1 MKKLNQEHI
10 IGIICLVISTIILFL
25 TRSFPKG
32 QENINISGP
41 AFFPNLL
48 AIIFILCGIYEVIIG
63 FFQETGHIDMDPKHL
78 MEGIRKPEVINIIL
92 IIGLILFFIFF
103 FEKVGFILCTGILI
117 FVLMARLG
125 VPILKNLLY
134 TISFIVIILIIFG
147 RLFSISLPSG
157 ILEHIGL

>member
-10 IGIICLVISTIILFL
+10 IGVICLLIATIILFL

-48 AIIFILCGIYEVIIG
+48 AIIFILCGIYEVGIG
-63 FFQETGHIDMDPKHL
+63 FFQQTGHIDMNMKHFL
-78 MEGIRKPEVINIIL
+78 EGIRKPEVINVIL
-92 IIGLILFFIFF
+92 IVILVVFFIFF
-103 FEKVGFILCTGILI
+103 FEKIGFILCTSVFL
-117 FVLMARLG
+117 FVLMMRLG
-125 VPILKNLLY
+125 VPIGKNLLY
-134 TISFIVIILIIFG
+134 TVTFIAIILIIFG

-157 ILEHIGL
+157 ILEYIGL